1 MKRFAVFIPAVL
13 FTALSVAAQVLPDRY
28 IVELT
33 GEPAAAYAVRLG
45 HRAHSDDAEFRAR
58 VSVLQQ
64 QHVQMRRTLQ
74 AKGARVTGET
84 NAVTN
89 MLFVRFPSARS
100 AELAAIPGVRH
111 VYPMRQYHLTL
122 DHALPL
128 ERVPDAWAQIGGVAN
143 AGVGVKVAI
152 IDTGIDP
159 QHPGFNDASLS
170 PPAGFPKS
178 DNTPN
183 AAYATNKIIVTRS
196 YSQSSVDG
204 SALPALPTDGHGT
217 GVAMIVAGANVAGPY
232 GPISGIAPKAFLG
245 NYRVFDDQSSP
256 RANDDWIIAAIN
268 DAVSDGMDILT
279 LSLGS
284 PEAGRPADEP
294 VVQAVEAAIA
304 AGKTVT
310 ISAGNNGSDPNTIG
324 TPGIAPDAITV
335 GARPNDRLLAASV
348 QADGMPPVIA
358 LPGNGPNSP
367 TPIAGPLADVAQFD
381 PSGMACGS
389 LPAKSLSG
397 AIALILRGACTFEVK
412 LNNVQQAG
420 AIAAVV
426 YNDAAR
432 LVLFSMDVGAA
443 TLPANSIS
451 YPDGAA
457 LKQALAGGPLNATV
471 VFTLVPFP
479 VGINRLTDFSSRG
492 PNSDYSIKPDILA
505 VGESVYTADLNSGYV
520 VESGT
525 SFSAPMLAGSAALI
539 QAARPG
545 LTAQQ
550 YRSLLINS
558 ANSVIQDSGAPLT
571 IQQQGSG
578 FLNVLAAL
586 NATVTAYPTS
596 LSYGIGSGTF
606 DQTSMLA
613 LTNVGKAPDTFSIT
627 VQPLG
632 AGPTP
637 TLSANMIQL
646 NPGQTQNVSVEFA
659 GAALDPGAYQGF
671 LQIQGAQ
678 NQTVA
683 TVPYWYGV
691 PSDAA
696 VNMTVLFA
704 PTNGPSGTRQ
714 VILVRPTD
722 SQGLPTSTTPTVTV
736 TSGGGRVNFVQSVD
750 DQVPGSYYIQVRL
763 APLGGATVFHIV
775 SGSASADVTIQSP

>member
-1 MKRFAVFIPAVL
+1 MSRFLVFPALL
-13 FTALSVAAQVLPDRY
+13 FTALHVAAQALPDRY
-28 IVELT
+28 IVELD

-45 HRAHSDDAEFRAR
+45 HRAHSADSAFRSRAAA
-58 VSVLQQ
+58 LQQ
-64 QHVQMRRTLQ
+64 QHARMRQILQ
-74 AKGARVTGET
+74 TKGARVTGET

-89 MLFVRFPSARS
+89 MIFVRFPSTRA
-100 AELAAIPGVRH
+100 AELSAIPGVRH

-128 ERVPDAWAQIGGVAN
+128 EKVPDAWAQIGGAAN
-143 AGVGVKVAI
+143 AGIGVKVAV

-159 QHPGFNDASLS
+159 QHPGFNDGSLS
-170 PPAGFPKS
+170 PPDGFPKT
-178 DNTPN
+178 DN
-183 AAYATNKIIVTRS
+183 AADAAFATNKIIVARS
-196 YSQSSVDG
+196 YAQSSADG

-217 GVAMIVAGANVAGPY
+217 GVAMIVAGANVTGPY
-232 GPISGIAPKAFLG
+232 GSITGIAPKAFLG
-245 NYRVFDDQSSP
+245 NYRVFDEQPSP
-256 RANDDWIIAAIN
+256 GASDDWIIAAIN

-284 PEAGRPADEP
+284 AAAGRPTDEP
-294 VVQAVEAAIA
+294 VVLAVEAAIA
-304 AGKTVT
+304 AGKIVT

-348 QADGMPPVIA
+348 QADGMPPLIA

-367 TPIAGPLADVAQFD
+367 APIAGPLADVAQFD

-389 LPAKSLSG
+389 LPPNSLAG
-397 AIALILRGACTFEVK
+397 AIALILRGVCTFEAK

-420 AIAAVV
+420 AIAAIV

-432 LVLFSMDVGAA
+432 SALFAMSVGAA

-451 YPDGAA
+451 YPDGAS
-457 LKQALAGGPLNATV
+457 LEQALASGPLNATV
-471 VFTLVPFP
+471 GFTLVPFP
-479 VGINRLTDFSSRG
+479 VSINRLTDFSSRG
-492 PNSDYSIKPDILA
+492 PNSDYGIKPDILA
-505 VGESVYTADLNSGYV
+505 VGENVYTASLNSGYV

-539 QAARPG
+539 EAARPG

-550 YRSLLINS
+550 YRSLLVNS
-558 ANSVIQDSGAPLT
+558 ANSVVQDSGAPLT

-586 NATVTAYPTS
+586 NGTVTASPTS

-606 DQTSMLA
+606 DQTSTLA
-613 LTNVGKAPDTFSIT
+613 LTNVGSVSDTFSVT

-632 AGPTP
+632 AGPMP
-637 TLSANMIQL
+637 TLSANTIQL
-646 NPGQTQNVSVEFA
+646 DPGQSKNVSVEFA
-659 GAALDPGAYQGF
+659 GASLDPGAYQGF

-678 NQTVA
+678 NQTIA

-704 PTNGPSGTRQ
+704 PTNAPAGTRQ

-722 SQGLPTSTTPTVTV
+722 TQGLPTSTVPTVTV
-736 TSGGGRVNFVQSVD
+736 TSGNGRVNFVQSVD

-775 SGSASADVTIQSP
+775 SGNASADVTIQSP